1 MTVTWFQ
8 LSWLHEISQSALAA
22 AVVTLGLVILLELR
36 SIKHLRRSVDNNL
49 GRVFE
54 QLDLLRLEQQPEAGL
69 QRNGAPARPSEHA
82 ASQTAA
88 PAAAGN
94 AYTAAAALASTGMRA
109 EEIAQRCGLAAGE
122 ARLLA
127 SLAAAR
133 TRNQRAKA

>member
-1 MTVTWFQ
+1 MTVSWFQ

-22 AVVTLGLVILLELR
+22 AVLALGLVILLELR
-36 SIKHLRRSVDNNL
+36 SIKMLRRSMDSNL

-54 QLDLLRLEQQPEAGL
+54 QLDLMRLERQPTQAGSA
-69 QRNGAPARPSEHA
+69 QA
-82 ASQTAA
+82 AHTPDTAGS
-88 PAAAGN
+88 AAGN
-94 AYTAAAALASTGMRA
+94 AYTAAAALASSGMQP

-133 TRNQRAKA
+133 VGRRADA